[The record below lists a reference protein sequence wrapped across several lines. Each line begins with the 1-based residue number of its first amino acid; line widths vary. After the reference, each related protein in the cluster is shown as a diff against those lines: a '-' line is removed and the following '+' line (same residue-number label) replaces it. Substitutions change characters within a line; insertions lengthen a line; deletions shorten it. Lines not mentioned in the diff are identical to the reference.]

1 MKNLLMAGFSELIPG
16 ELKVFVSAVQWETT
30 TTTGLSGAKTR
41 AIAYGSVDNNRA
53 VQRRV
58 SKLPR

>member
-16 ELKVFVSAVQWETT
+16 ELKVFVSAVQWET